1 MADPAT
7 LAMLAK
13 AAAAVLSSEKARKTI
28 GWVIVAIFSPI
39 IVLLV
44 LLCSLLSGTAEHNT
58 TALELCFHD
67 GVISASVPEDYR
79 GHIENMR
86 DSFFVLDGGAA
97 ELDGQMENG
106 DSLDRTRVK
115 AIFYA
120 LYFGEEQPSQ
130 RAHKQYLDCFVTYEE
145 RTRTVTEADDA
156 GNEVEVEETYTV
168 AVPIRDLSVVYENIR
183 SKMGTEITA
192 EDQANATE
200 IYYRILCGGPAPTYG
215 SEFDIWSDGLPLSDA
230 PFIGADGFCSPIGES
245 WRSVVTSEFGWR
257 KDPFTGK
264 GAGHTGIDLGMPKGT
279 PIRAALTGTVYLV
292 RYSTTGDTRRE
303 NAQPISIT
311 HVKGN
316 LAVAHNGNLVNAG
329 ELRRE
334 IELDG
339 GIFRSS
345 NDTEVLVYTIV
356 KERLKCGSIEEAVMN
371 TMHRIEGAY
380 SLVVMSPRKLI
391 AARDPHGFRPL
402 CIGLLDND
410 CYIFASE
417 TCALDALGAKFIRDV
432 EPGEVCVV
440 ENGEL
445 RSMHCGIEC
454 KSSACVFEYIYFARP
469 DSIIDGAS
477 VELARQEAGKYLSIE
492 HPVGAD
498 VVIGVP
504 DSGIPAAIGYAK
516 FSGIPYGVGL
526 IKNRYIARTFIQP
539 GQDKRERSVR
549 LKLNAL
555 RTAIEGKRVIMV
567 DDSIVRGTT
576 CGRLVKLLRDA
587 GAAEVHMRIS
597 APPFRHPCFFGT
609 DIPERN
615 QLLAHN
621 RTVEEMREIIGVDS
635 LGFLSLEACRK
646 IAVGCKLGFCDACF
660 SGEYPI
666 PVPEQVDKNM
676 FETEIPLPSDKD

>member
-1 MADPAT
+1 M
-7 LAMLAK
+7 K
-13 AAAAVLSSEKARKTI
+13 
-28 GWVIVAIFSPI
+28 
-39 IVLLV
+39 
-44 LLCSLLSGTAEHNT
+44 
-58 TALELCFHD
+58 
-67 GVISASVPEDYR
+67 
-79 GHIENMR
+79 
-86 DSFFVLDGGAA
+86 
-97 ELDGQMENG
+97 
-106 DSLDRTRVK
+106 
-115 AIFYA
+115 
-120 LYFGEEQPSQ
+120 
-130 RAHKQYLDCFVTYEE
+130 
-145 RTRTVTEADDA
+145 
-156 GNEVEVEETYTV
+156 
-168 AVPIRDLSVVYENIR
+168 
-183 SKMGTEITA
+183 
-192 EDQANATE
+192 
-200 IYYRILCGGPAPTYG
+200 YRILKHSKTPFDKVHEECGVFGIAAPAAKQISAAHEAYVALFALQHRG
-215 SEFDIWSDGLPLSDA
+215 QEAAGIAVNNRGVIRCHKDVGLVSHVFNQEILD
-230 PFIGADGFCSPIGES
+230 
-245 WRSVVTSEFGWR
+245 
-257 KDPFTGK
+257 
-264 GAGHTGIDLGMPKGT
+264 GMPGSMA
-279 PIRAALTGTVYLV
+279 IGHV
-292 RYSTTGDTRRE
+292 RYSTTGNQSRE
-303 NAQPISIT
+303 NAQPIAIT

-329 ELRRE
+329 ELRRK
-334 IELDG
+334 IELNG

-356 KERLKCGSIEEAVMN
+356 NERLKCGSIEQAVVNAMGI
-371 TMHRIEGAY
+371 IEGAY

-402 CIGLLDND
+402 CIGRLDES
-410 CYIFASE
+410 YVFASE
-417 TCALDALGAKFIRDV
+417 TCALDALGAEFIRDV

-445 RSMHCGIEC
+445 RSLHCGVKC
-454 KSSACVFEYIYFARP
+454 PSSACVFEYIYFARP
-469 DSIIDGAS
+469 DSVIDGAS

-539 GQDKRERSVR
+539 GQDKRGRSVR

-555 RTAIEGKRVIMV
+555 RTAVEGKRVIMV

-576 CGRLVKLLRDA
+576 CARLVKLLRDA

-609 DIPERN
+609 DIPERS
-615 QLLAHN
+615 QLLAHG

-635 LGFLSLEACRK
+635 LGFLSLEAARK

-666 PVPEQVDKNM
+666 PVPEQAEKNM
-676 FETEIPLPSDKD
+676 FENEIPLGSE

>member
-1 MADPAT
+1 MPGSMA
-7 LAMLAK
+7 
-13 AAAAVLSSEKARKTI
+13 I
-28 GWVIVAIFSPI
+28 G
-39 IVLLV
+39 
-44 LLCSLLSGTAEHNT
+44 H
-58 TALELCFHD
+58 
-67 GVISASVPEDYR
+67 
-79 GHIENMR
+79 
-86 DSFFVLDGGAA
+86 
-97 ELDGQMENG
+97 
-106 DSLDRTRVK
+106 
-115 AIFYA
+115 
-120 LYFGEEQPSQ
+120 
-130 RAHKQYLDCFVTYEE
+130 
-145 RTRTVTEADDA
+145 
-156 GNEVEVEETYTV
+156 
-168 AVPIRDLSVVYENIR
+168 
-183 SKMGTEITA
+183 
-192 EDQANATE
+192 
-200 IYYRILCGGPAPTYG
+200 
-215 SEFDIWSDGLPLSDA
+215 
-230 PFIGADGFCSPIGES
+230 
-245 WRSVVTSEFGWR
+245 
-257 KDPFTGK
+257 
-264 GAGHTGIDLGMPKGT
+264 
-279 PIRAALTGTVYLV
+279 V

-676 FETEIPLPSDKD
+676 FEIEIPLPANKD

>member
-1 MADPAT
+1 M
-7 LAMLAK
+7 K
-13 AAAAVLSSEKARKTI
+13 
-28 GWVIVAIFSPI
+28 
-39 IVLLV
+39 
-44 LLCSLLSGTAEHNT
+44 
-58 TALELCFHD
+58 
-67 GVISASVPEDYR
+67 
-79 GHIENMR
+79 
-86 DSFFVLDGGAA
+86 
-97 ELDGQMENG
+97 
-106 DSLDRTRVK
+106 
-115 AIFYA
+115 
-120 LYFGEEQPSQ
+120 
-130 RAHKQYLDCFVTYEE
+130 
-145 RTRTVTEADDA
+145 
-156 GNEVEVEETYTV
+156 
-168 AVPIRDLSVVYENIR
+168 
-183 SKMGTEITA
+183 
-192 EDQANATE
+192 
-200 IYYRILCGGPAPTYG
+200 YRILKHSKTPFDKVHEECGVFGIAAPAAKQISAAHEAYVALFALQHRG
-215 SEFDIWSDGLPLSDA
+215 QEAAGIAVNNRGVIRCHKDVGLVSHVFNQEILD
-230 PFIGADGFCSPIGES
+230 
-245 WRSVVTSEFGWR
+245 
-257 KDPFTGK
+257 
-264 GAGHTGIDLGMPKGT
+264 GMPGSMA
-279 PIRAALTGTVYLV
+279 IGHV
-292 RYSTTGDTRRE
+292 RYSTTGNQSRE
-303 NAQPISIT
+303 NAQPIAIT

-329 ELRRE
+329 ELRRK
-334 IELDG
+334 IELNG

-356 KERLKCGSIEEAVMN
+356 NERLKCGSIEQAVVNAMGI
-371 TMHRIEGAY
+371 IEGAY

-402 CIGLLDND
+402 CIGRLDES
-410 CYIFASE
+410 YVFASE
-417 TCALDALGAKFIRDV
+417 TCALDALGAEFIRDV

-445 RSMHCGIEC
+445 RSLHCGVKC
-454 KSSACVFEYIYFARP
+454 PSSACVFEYIYFARP
-469 DSIIDGAS
+469 DSVIDGAS

-555 RTAIEGKRVIMV
+555 RTAVEGKRVIMV

-576 CGRLVKLLRDA
+576 CARLVKLLRDA

-609 DIPERN
+609 DIPERS
-615 QLLAHN
+615 QLLAHG

-635 LGFLSLEACRK
+635 LGFLSLEAARK

-666 PVPEQVDKNM
+666 PVPEQAEKNM
-676 FETEIPLPSDKD
+676 FENEIPLGSE

>member
-1 MADPAT
+1 M
-7 LAMLAK
+7 K
-13 AAAAVLSSEKARKTI
+13 
-28 GWVIVAIFSPI
+28 
-39 IVLLV
+39 
-44 LLCSLLSGTAEHNT
+44 
-58 TALELCFHD
+58 
-67 GVISASVPEDYR
+67 
-79 GHIENMR
+79 
-86 DSFFVLDGGAA
+86 
-97 ELDGQMENG
+97 
-106 DSLDRTRVK
+106 
-115 AIFYA
+115 
-120 LYFGEEQPSQ
+120 
-130 RAHKQYLDCFVTYEE
+130 
-145 RTRTVTEADDA
+145 
-156 GNEVEVEETYTV
+156 
-168 AVPIRDLSVVYENIR
+168 
-183 SKMGTEITA
+183 
-192 EDQANATE
+192 
-200 IYYRILCGGPAPTYG
+200 YRILRKSSTPFDKVHEECGVFGIAAPEGKEISAAHDAYTALFALQHRGQEAAGIAVNKNGVIHCHKDTGLVSAVFNQDILDNMPG
-215 SEFDIWSDGLPLSDA
+215 SMA
-230 PFIGADGFCSPIGES
+230 IG
-245 WRSVVTSEFGWR
+245 
-257 KDPFTGK
+257 
-264 GAGHTGIDLGMPKGT
+264 H
-279 PIRAALTGTVYLV
+279 V

-576 CGRLVKLLRDA
+576 CRRTIDLLWKA
-587 GAAEVHMRIS
+587 GAKEIHMRVS
-597 APPFRHPCFFGT
+597 APPFVSECYYGT
-609 DIPERN
+609 DIDDKN
-615 QLLAHN
+615 NLIATHH
-621 RTVEEMREIIGVDS
+621 TVDEIAKIIGVNS
-635 LGFLSLEACRK
+635 LGYLSIED
-646 IAVGCKLGFCDACF
+646 VVKLADNTENGFCTACLGGGYPTSIPKDGGKDRF
-660 SGEYPI
+660 ECKISEGEKK
-666 PVPEQVDKNM
+666 KNA
-676 FETEIPLPSDKD
+676 

>member
-1 MADPAT
+1 M
-7 LAMLAK
+7 K
-13 AAAAVLSSEKARKTI
+13 
-28 GWVIVAIFSPI
+28 
-39 IVLLV
+39 
-44 LLCSLLSGTAEHNT
+44 
-58 TALELCFHD
+58 
-67 GVISASVPEDYR
+67 
-79 GHIENMR
+79 
-86 DSFFVLDGGAA
+86 
-97 ELDGQMENG
+97 
-106 DSLDRTRVK
+106 
-115 AIFYA
+115 
-120 LYFGEEQPSQ
+120 
-130 RAHKQYLDCFVTYEE
+130 
-145 RTRTVTEADDA
+145 
-156 GNEVEVEETYTV
+156 
-168 AVPIRDLSVVYENIR
+168 
-183 SKMGTEITA
+183 
-192 EDQANATE
+192 
-200 IYYRILCGGPAPTYG
+200 YRILKHSKTPFDKVHEECGVFGIAAPAAKQISAAHEAYVALFALQHRG
-215 SEFDIWSDGLPLSDA
+215 QEAAGIAVNNRGVIRCHKDVGLVSHVFNQEILD
-230 PFIGADGFCSPIGES
+230 
-245 WRSVVTSEFGWR
+245 
-257 KDPFTGK
+257 
-264 GAGHTGIDLGMPKGT
+264 GMPGSMA
-279 PIRAALTGTVYLV
+279 IGHV
-292 RYSTTGDTRRE
+292 RYSTTGNQSRE
-303 NAQPISIT
+303 NAQPIAIT

-329 ELRRE
+329 ELRRK
-334 IELDG
+334 IELNG

-356 KERLKCGSIEEAVMN
+356 NERLKCGSIEQAVVNAMGI
-371 TMHRIEGAY
+371 IEGAY

-402 CIGLLDND
+402 CIGRLDES
-410 CYIFASE
+410 YVFASE
-417 TCALDALGAKFIRDV
+417 TCALDALGAEFIRDV

-445 RSMHCGIEC
+445 RSLHCGIQC
-454 KSSACVFEYIYFARP
+454 PSSACVFEYIYFARP
-469 DSIIDGAS
+469 DSVIDGAS

-549 LKLNAL
+549 LKLNDM
-555 RTAIEGKRVIMV
+555 RTAVEGKRVIKV

-576 CGRLVKLLRDA
+576 CARLVKLLRDA

-609 DIPERN
+609 DIPERS
-615 QLLAHN
+615 QLLAHG

-635 LGFLSLEACRK
+635 LGFLSLEAARK

-666 PVPEQVDKNM
+666 PVPEQAEKNM
-676 FETEIPLPSDKD
+676 FENEIPLGSE